1 MAHPNPEAALVR
13 RVRLRLLAWSG
24 GTTLV
29 VLALLGTV
37 IYIAVANSLAA
48 AGTDQLRSRATI
60 VSEGLRLPFTLPQP
74 VGGGTADGPV
84 TTITGGAGLAAGAG
98 PGGLVAFDA
107 SKPGLVVDGA
117 TSGTV
122 AFIVG
127 PTDRTVPDMTQINQL
142 YGTNLPDEAGISA
155 VRSGSAPVGTEV
167 ISTTEIAGNPLRIL
181 TTSVDRPDGVFAVQ
195 VISDRADEV
204 RTLTVLLTVLI
215 AGGLL
220 VLGASLAVG
229 WVYADRALVPIRDAL
244 RRQRDFAADA
254 SHELRTPLA
263 IIRGSVEELRR
274 EPDRNAPAGSAA
286 LDGIDDEVI
295 RLGALVD
302 DLLLLARTD
311 SGTLDLALAPT
322 DLGEIALDAST
333 GVATIAAER
342 DVRVEVDAE
351 PVPLTADADRLRQLV
366 RILGDN
372 AVRHAPTGS
381 TVGISAHALA
391 NGHADLVV
399 EDRGPGF
406 READLPHVF
415 ERFWR
420 APDAPAG
427 GTGLGLTIAAWIV
440 ERHGGTIAAGNRP
453 DGGARIEVQLPI
465 R

>member
-1 MAHPNPEAALVR
+1 VSPRPNPEAALVR

-24 GTTLV
+24 GTTLA
-29 VLALLGTV
+29 VLLLLGTV
-37 IYIAVANSLAA
+37 IYLAVANSLAR
-48 AGTDQLRSRATI
+48 AGTEQLRSRATF
-60 VSEGLRLPFTLPQP
+60 VTEGLRLPFPIPQP
-74 VGGGTADGPV
+74 GVAGAAEGPV
-84 TTITGGAGLAAGAG
+84 TTITGGGGAGVG
-98 PGGLVAFDA
+98 PGGFVAFDA
-107 SKPGLVVDGA
+107 SQPGLVVDGT

-127 PTDRTVPDMTQINQL
+127 PTDRTIPDMTQINQL
-142 YGTNLPDEAGISA
+142 YGTALPDEAGITA
-155 VRSGSAPVGTEV
+155 VRAEKVTPGTEV
-167 ISTTEIAGNPLRIL
+167 VSTAEVAGTPIRIL
-181 TTSVDRPDGVFAVQ
+181 TTSVERPDGVFAVQ
-195 VISDRADEV
+195 VVGDRADEV
-204 RTLTVLLTVLI
+204 RTLTVLLTVLV

-220 VLGASLAVG
+220 VLIASLGVG

-244 RRQRDFAADA
+244 RRQREFAADA

-274 EPDRNAPAGSAA
+274 EPDRNAAAGSAA
-286 LDGIDDEVI
+286 LDDIDDEVV

-311 SGTLDLALAPT
+311 SGTLDLVLAPT

-333 GVATIAAER
+333 GLATIAAER
-342 DVRVEVDAE
+342 EVRVEVDAE
-351 PVPLTADADRLRQLV
+351 PLPLTADADRLRQLV

-372 AVRHAPTGS
+372 AVRHAPSGS
-381 TVGISAHALA
+381 TVGIAVHPRDSGQA
-391 NGHADLVV
+391 GLVV

-406 READLPHVF
+406 READLPHIF

-440 ERHGGTIAAGNRP
+440 ERHKGTIAAGNRP
-453 DGGARIEVQLPI
+453 GGGARIEVRLPI